1 MGHGLSQIGA
11 IRRGPIRDTSLQARS
26 LAGVSLRRQ
35 DECRGWREDLGEW
48 GERLVYPHTRRS
60 MTRKSRRQ
68 TQRLGSGGRFFFFL
82 HLRRFND
89 PFDVQQAN
97 RRRPPCAEI
106 GQFGILGLQHKP
118 IAKIDAIIGPD
129 EPRLLFNHVQHTQP
143 HSTPERLTDR
153 EPLRAPALVAIA
165 LVMRRQ
171 RLIMFYLTRLPV

>member
-35 DECRGWREDLGEW
+35 DEGRGWREDLGEW
-48 GERLVYPHTRRS
+48 RERLVYPRTLRS
-60 MTRKSRRQ
+60 MTRGAPRQ
-68 TQRLGSGGRFFFFL
+68 PQRLGSGSRFFFFL

-97 RRRPPCAEI
+97 RWCAPCAEI

-118 IAKIDAIIGPD
+118 IAKIDAIIGAD
-129 EPRLLFNHVQHTQP
+129 EPRLLLDHV
-143 HSTPERLTDR
+143 
-153 EPLRAPALVAIA
+153 
-165 LVMRRQ
+165 
-171 RLIMFYLTRLPV
+171 